1 MTFVNS
7 EFTFLFFIKNNKN
20 NFILSN
26 KPLLI
31 IHNGSELY
39 SLNHLRD
46 VDFQAIVEEG
56 EEIDLGII
64 RIPKKG
70 GANIYSKILSTKNI
84 HQEHVHIL
92 FSIKY
97 KVNIKNKKTFLQES
111 IRGEDTFDVNHN
123 NYKMNLT
130 YIQYKDMDVKVK
142 NKKKNNNQ
150 KEEFILCIPSCF
162 IHENFTNE
170 FKKLI

>member
-7 EFTFLFFIKNNKN
+7 EFTFLFYIKNNQN

-31 IHNGSELY
+31 INASENY

-46 VDFQAIVEEG
+46 IDFQAIVEEG

-84 HQEHVHIL
+84 HHEHVHIL

-97 KVNIKNKKTFLQES
+97 KVHINNKKTFLQES
-111 IRGEDTFDVNHN
+111 TRGDDTFDVNHNN

-150 KEEFILCIPSCF
+150 KEEFILCIPCCF